1 MRQVVALVLV
11 DEFVHLGHKEVLV
24 VLLII
29 WLLSASVLPLW
40 LGCAAFLRVVLTVS
54 RLLDAAIVAAMSS
67 WLLMIGQHLV
77 LLGVLLLI
85 FGLVAFVGL
94 CNPLALSILLLD
106 VGDESLFRLIV
117 HVGVNHSID
126 CLEVVVCA
134 QWSPILLTPPM
145 RLLIHVVVRLLV
157 ARGEQLTRS

>member
-40 LGCAAFLRVVLTVS
+40 LGCAAFLRVVLTVA
-54 RLLDAAIVAAMSS
+54 RLLDAAIVAAVPSL
-67 WLLMIGQHLV
+67 LLMIWQHLV
-77 LLGVLLLI
+77 LLGVLLLV
-85 FGLVAFVGL
+85 FRLVAFVGL
-94 CNPLALSILLLD
+94 CGPLALTILLLD
-106 VGDESLFRLIV
+106 VGDESLLRRV
-117 HVGVNHSID
+117 VYVGIDHGID

-134 QWSPILLTPPM
+134 QWSRILLTPSM

-157 ARGEQLTRS
+157 A